1 MCKYCELKNE
11 ESIGLTDRKHDDLY
25 ISKLEDEYYIENEG
39 LTEFK
44 LNYCPICGRDLRNE
58 SSKEI
63 NSPLDFKQGVLM
75 NRELIKNYVNY
86 LNKAIKMEEDP
97 NEAYILEGQR
107 DDLLDILEENNVYRA
122 IEDLG
127 SFCPDEKIVGTYEC
141 VGLHDGFSCFCC
153 EQCWKNILGI

>member
-1 MCKYCELKNE
+1 
-11 ESIGLTDRKHDDLY
+11 
-25 ISKLEDEYYIENEG
+25 
-39 LTEFK
+39 
-44 LNYCPICGRDLRNE
+44 
-58 SSKEI
+58 
-63 NSPLDFKQGVLM
+63 M

-86 LNKAIKMEEDP
+86 LNKAINMEKDP

-141 VGLHDGFSCFCC
+141 VGVNDGFSCFCC

>member
-1 MCKYCELKNE
+1 
-11 ESIGLTDRKHDDLY
+11 
-25 ISKLEDEYYIENEG
+25 
-39 LTEFK
+39 
-44 LNYCPICGRDLRNE
+44 
-58 SSKEI
+58 
-63 NSPLDFKQGVLM
+63 M

-86 LNKAIKMEEDP
+86 LNKAINMEEDP

-107 DDLLDILEENNVYRA
+107 DDSLDILEENNVYRA

>member
-1 MCKYCELKNE
+1 MRLQKYLASCGIA
-11 ESIGLTDRKHDDLY
+11 SRRK
-25 ISKLEDEYYIENEG
+25 
-39 LTEFK
+39 
-44 LNYCPICGRDLRNE
+44 C
-58 SSKEI
+58 
-63 NSPLDFKQGVLM
+63 
-75 NRELIKNYVNY
+75 
-86 LNKAIKMEEDP
+86 
-97 NEAYILEGQR
+97 EAYILEGQR

>member
-1 MCKYCELKNE
+1 
-11 ESIGLTDRKHDDLY
+11 
-25 ISKLEDEYYIENEG
+25 
-39 LTEFK
+39 
-44 LNYCPICGRDLRNE
+44 
-58 SSKEI
+58 
-63 NSPLDFKQGVLM
+63 M

-86 LNKAIKMEEDP
+86 LNKAIKMEEYP
-97 NEAYILEGQR
+97 NEAYILEGKR

-127 SFCPDEKIVGTYEC
+127 SFCPDEEVVGNYEC

>member
-1 MCKYCELKNE
+1 
-11 ESIGLTDRKHDDLY
+11 
-25 ISKLEDEYYIENEG
+25 
-39 LTEFK
+39 
-44 LNYCPICGRDLRNE
+44 
-58 SSKEI
+58 
-63 NSPLDFKQGVLM
+63 M

-86 LNKAIKMEEDP
+86 LNKAINMEKDP

-127 SFCPDEKIVGTYEC
+127 SFCPDEKIVGKYEC